1 MSLNS
6 LALKVC
12 GMTQRENIQA
22 VLEAKPD
29 WIGLIFWPKSKRY
42 CPLTPEQWNAMDI
55 GQTKSVGV
63 FVDQP
68 MEEVTQIAQTYQLNG
83 LQLHGT
89 ESPEYLKTLKRK
101 LPKTAIIKAFSID
114 QDFNWRLLL
123 PYHECCDLFLF
134 DTKGPLPGGNGTA
147 FDWSILTEYPGTT
160 PFLLSG
166 GIHLGLIK
174 NLLEWVN
181 TPASTWCVGIDVNS
195 GFEVSPGIKNPERIK
210 QMSQQCKQ
218 L

>member
-1 MSLNS
+1 MSLNR
-6 LALKVC
+6 LELKVC

-22 VLEAKPD
+22 VLEVKPD

-42 CPLTPEQWNAMDI
+42 CSMDPEQWQTIDL

-68 MEEVTQIAQTYQLNG
+68 MDEVLQIAHTYDLDG
-83 LQLHGT
+83 LQLHGN
-89 ESPEYLKTLKRK
+89 ESTEYLKTLRNQ
-101 LPKTAIIKAFSID
+101 LPKVVIIKAFSID
-114 QDFNWRLLL
+114 HHFDWSLLS
-123 PYHECCDLFLF
+123 PYQEHSDLFLF

-147 FDWSILTEYPGTT
+147 FDWTILTQYPGST

-166 GIHLGLIK
+166 GIHLGLTK
-174 NLLEWVN
+174 NLLEWIH
-181 TPASTWCVGIDVNS
+181 TPASKWCVGIDVNS
-195 GFEVSPGIKNPERIK
+195 GFEVSPGIKNPELIK
-210 QMSQQCKQ
+210 ELSQQCKQ